1 MPVHP
6 VHLMVGGVS
15 DLVHKIVT
23 HACGFRHSVRVLA
36 KTEAKL
42 LGLGLDLL
50 ESGKLD
56 RNRVVLRCRRW
67 SRRQSKSWKQRSK
80 RL

>member
-1 MPVHP
+1 MPVYL

-23 HACGFRHSVRVLA
+23 HACGFSHSIRVLA

-42 LGLGLDLL
+42 LGPGLDLPP
-50 ESGKLD
+50 KLSHP
-56 RNRVVLRCRRW
+56 LF
-67 SRRQSKSWKQRSK
+67 S
-80 RL
+80 